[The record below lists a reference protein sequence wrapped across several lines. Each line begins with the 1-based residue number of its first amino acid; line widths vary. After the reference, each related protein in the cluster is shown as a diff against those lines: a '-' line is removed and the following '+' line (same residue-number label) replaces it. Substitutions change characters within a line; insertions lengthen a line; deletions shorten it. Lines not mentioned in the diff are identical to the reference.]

1 MLLQLSTSSLMCTAT
16 LVPAFSQL
24 QSQPLDPLFIALSP
38 PTLID
43 CATLL
48 VECRRRCSSRSRWCN
63 QYPFS
68 PCNRAGAFNW
78 AKWASLLLAYWL
90 SSQHRSPLIRPQLST
105 AWERREEKFSKL
117 SRFLLS
123 RGSSHARVFNTRA
136 WFFLPPFFFKDFS
149 TVRETRQL
157 RPPLSAAST
166 AYCCYTCQTFT
177 PARSN
182 KELPAESLS
191 SCMKNFW
198 QVPNERGGHQNR
210 EKLSHLAE
218 NSKYTFPQIKL
229 MFDFDRIQRACQ
241 SSADICGV

>member
-16 LVPAFSQL
+16 LVPAFSRL

-43 CATLL
+43 CAALL

-68 PCNRAGAFNW
+68 PFNRAGAFNW

-123 RGSSHARVFNTRA
+123 RRFSHARVFNTRA
-136 WFFLPPFFFKDFS
+136 WFFLPPFFFQRFLNRERNPSITPSAERRLDCLLLLHLSDFH
-149 TVRETRQL
+149 
-157 RPPLSAAST
+157 
-166 AYCCYTCQTFT
+166 TCQV
-177 PARSN
+177 
-182 KELPAESLS
+182 
-191 SCMKNFW
+191 
-198 QVPNERGGHQNR
+198 Q
-210 EKLSHLAE
+210 
-218 NSKYTFPQIKL
+218 
-229 MFDFDRIQRACQ
+229 
-241 SSADICGV
+241 